1 MPFRLTFRPNA
12 DLPRLAWL
20 AEVEPATGEITL
32 THGPAVE
39 CRADWAV
46 EGVWDGDFA
55 AGEFHR
61 SEAFFG
67 SGVRLE
73 GQAAYFPAS
82 TGSVDRILYC
92 QADGRYLVSN
102 SLILLLA
109 GTGARLDDHH
119 DYWRECLSVFKGV
132 DRFDDRFRVIH
143 PTIDY
148 FHQVFYENLI
158 ITPEGVTF
166 GERTRTHRLDSFETY
181 LSLLRAALTRI
192 KDNLASPD
200 RDRPLAA
207 FTTVSEGYDSTAVS
221 TLVKDL
227 GVTHCFAGERLDRP
241 WERLIGHKWTENSA
255 PVVSALGLTP
265 IVPKAR
271 RDQITEDEL
280 YFLATNYPKRHSG
293 HWSEIGH
300 HPLTDY
306 IQGHCQAAAVFTGYH
321 GDLLW
326 TPGTHPKYIHS
337 KIRRQ
342 CLSGLNLSEIRLKA
356 GFIHVAVP
364 FIFANNI
371 EQIQAITASAEMAP
385 WRLGGD
391 YDRPIPRRIAEEAGV
406 ERGTFALEKK
416 FLSDRYLWP
425 VNRRLRRE
433 FFQYLKKNHGI
444 GRTRLRLEQ
453 AMHFRAVQWLWSKL
467 GIAMPRRDYWFFG
480 PEIDFFY
487 LMNHWATA
495 RLAGRLAGILNRQ
508 DPPPGS

>member
-1 MPFRLTFRPNA
+1 MSFRLQYVPKA
-12 DLPRLAWL
+12 ELPKLGWL
-20 AEVEPATGEITL
+20 AEVDTGAGQITV

-39 CRADWAV
+39 CRDQWAV
-46 EGVWDGDFA
+46 EGVWDGDFV
-55 AGEFHR
+55 AGDFHQ

-67 SGVRLE
+67 SGVRLD
-73 GQAAYFPAS
+73 GQAAHFPAS
-82 TGSVDRILYC
+82 TGSVDRILFC
-92 QADGRYLVSN
+92 RTDGRYLVSN
-102 SLILLLA
+102 SLVLMLA
-109 GTGARLDDHH
+109 RTGARLDDHH

-132 DRFDDRFRVIH
+132 DRFDDRFVVVH

-158 ITPEGVTF
+158 IGPEGVRF
-166 GERTRTHRLDSFETY
+166 GARTRSHDFRNFEDYSTRLRE
-181 LSLLRAALTRI
+181 ALERI
-192 KDNLASPD
+192 KDNLTSPD
-200 RDRPLAA
+200 RDRPLVAL
-207 FTTVSEGYDSTAVS
+207 TTVSEGYDSTAVS
-221 TLVKDL
+221 ALVKDI
-227 GVTHCFAGERLDRP
+227 GITKCFAGERLDRP
-241 WERLIGHKWTENSA
+241 WEGLIGHKWREQSG
-255 PVVSALGLTP
+255 PIVDALGLEP
-265 IVPKAR
+265 IAPKAR
-271 RDQITEDEL
+271 RDQISEDEL

-300 HPLTDY
+300 HPLTSF
-306 IQGHCQAAAVFTGYH
+306 IQDNCPAAAVFTGYH

-326 TPGTHPKYIHS
+326 TPGTHPKYIHP

-364 FIFANNI
+364 FIFANDI
-371 EQIQAITASAEMAP
+371 ERIQAITASPEMAP

-406 ERGTFALEKK
+406 KRGDFAREKK

-433 FFQYLKKNHGI
+433 FFTYLKTNHGI
-444 GRTRLRLEQ
+444 GRTRLWLEH
-453 AMHFRAVQWLWSKL
+453 AMHFVPMQWLMRKM
-467 GIAMPRRDYWFFG
+467 GIALPRRDHYFFG

-495 RLAGRLAGILNRQ
+495 RLAQRTAPLFE
-508 DPPPGS
+508 GS